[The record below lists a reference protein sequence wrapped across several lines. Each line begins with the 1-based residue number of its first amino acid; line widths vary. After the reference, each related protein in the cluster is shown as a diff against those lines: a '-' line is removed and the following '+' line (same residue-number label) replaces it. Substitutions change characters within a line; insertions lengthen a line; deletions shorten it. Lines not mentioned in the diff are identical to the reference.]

1 MEYACEWVKKNLG
14 KDTPSTPYPCEWVK
28 EHWDDETKQ
37 PPYPCVA
44 LQNYFGTQQLA
55 VTPAAATKDSYWG
68 TNVSAMQSNIEID
81 GDKITGTL
89 KYLDEGQLVTDW
101 GAGNF
106 LALKF
111 TVPEQATSCK
121 VGLDPSEG
129 SGLVEL
135 DEDKDGVFKITDN
148 EVQKFVVVT
157 TDGVHTLRQEF
168 SLADLTCLDE

>member
-1 MEYACEWVKKNLG
+1 MYGCEWLDNTTLQDSGKYPCEYVKKNWNE
-14 KDTPSTPYPCEWVK
+14 DTMPTPYPCLAIEN
-28 EHWDDETKQ
+28 
-37 PPYPCVA
+37 YVA
-44 LQNYFGTQQLA
+44 TQNLA
-55 VTPAAATKDSYWG
+55 VTVAAATKPSYWG
-68 TNVSAMQSNIEID
+68 TAVSDMQTNIAVS
-81 GDKITGTL
+81 GNKITGTL
-89 KYLDEGQLVTDW
+89 KYLAEGQLVTDW

-111 TVPEQATSCK
+111 TVPEQATSCR

-148 EVQKFVVVT
+148 ETQKFVIVT

>member
-1 MEYACEWVKKNLG
+1 MEYACEWVKKNVG

-55 VTPAAATKDSYWG
+55 VTPAAATKDAYWG
-68 TNVSAMQSNIEID
+68 TSVSDMQTGITVT

-111 TVPEQATSCK
+111 TVPTQATSCR

-135 DEDKDGVFKITDN
+135 DSDKDGVFKITNKDT
-148 EVQKFVVVT
+148 QRFVIVT
-157 TDGVHTLRQEF
+157 TDGKYTLTQVFDLSE
-168 SLADLTCLDE
+168 LTCETE